1 MNVLSRYT
9 RRQQIFRRVQ
19 TRPKPRVPLN
29 LPRSQT
35 LTWPRCSTI
44 APVGL
49 HDASVSSAAA
59 ASSVYRFPKRA
70 EAHALLYGGL
80 ETVPVLLW
88 SHCCLLTRAL
98 RTAVEVLLSLCTN
111 LAVARSKTGE
121 YKAAVQAAEDALL
134 LQPANGELT
143 LAKLILARCCTT
155 PVPTDGAMRVA
166 Q

>member
-1 MNVLSRYT
+1 M
-9 RRQQIFRRVQ
+9 
-19 TRPKPRVPLN
+19 
-29 LPRSQT
+29 
-35 LTWPRCSTI
+35 
-44 APVGL
+44 
-49 HDASVSSAAA
+49 
-59 ASSVYRFPKRA
+59 
-70 EAHALLYGGL
+70 
-80 ETVPVLLW
+80 
-88 SHCCLLTRAL
+88 LTRAL

-143 LAKLILARCCTT
+143 LAKLILARCCTA